1 MQDSGKNARFRL
13 NKQEIQKNINRFKLD
28 LILARKS
35 QLTTLETAIIRNI
48 EYLETLLDEDKDG

>member
-1 MQDSGKNARFRL
+1 MQDSGKNAPFPL